1 MVEEEGLNAIPKL
14 ALRGLELAQE
24 ALMAAYSSTFSSSSS
39 GFFNVKNIYANAKS
53 MNNANGLNVA
63 ITAAVGVAVAAA
75 IGGAVF
81 YSRRG
86 HLRSHWSHKRKRRPL
101 SRQQWL
107 SSFLPDGCLVDGGL
121 KVLKRVR
128 SGGIEAS
135 IRAEVWP
142 FLLGVYDLKSSKEE
156 RNLERLHKRLEYERL
171 RMQSQFLQSEENHD
185 TVSEV
190 ISCSKESEEFES
202 QKDDGFSQP
211 VKDMGVPTESKLREI
226 ESTDPDDS
234 RLLESSSPR
243 HSLQGK
249 NDMSSD
255 SESIVEDDPKSVH
268 LSDNKDRH
276 GEIEA
281 FSDNESAVEDN
292 SNLDNFSAT
301 LKDNLREEKAS
312 SDMEYKVASIERL
325 KELRPKGLEDYS
337 TWQRIIR
344 LDAVR
349 TNAEWVPYSPSQANV
364 TEEEASRLAYLVGLK
379 NDEHLEPCRKH
390 HAARLV
396 AILETYALYDPE
408 IGYCQGMSDLLS
420 PFVALM
426 DEDYEAFWCFVH
438 FMHIARDN
446 FRLDEVGI
454 RKQLNMV
461 AKIIKAKDPHLYKH
475 LENLE
480 AQDFF
485 FVYRMVVVLF
495 RRELSFEQTL
505 CLWEV
510 IWANQ
515 AAIRAGIRKSAWR
528 KGKHRA
534 PPTNDLLLY
543 AIAASVLQ
551 KRNLIIEK
559 HTSMDDILR
568 ECNSM
573 AGHLDVWKLLD
584 DAHDLVAALHDKI

>member
-1 MVEEEGLNAIPKL
+1 MVEPKIL
-14 ALRGLELAQE
+14 QKLTLRGLELIQTV
-24 ALMAAYSSTFSSSSS
+24 MAASSNPSFNSFKNTVYGRSAS
-39 GFFNVKNIYANAKS
+39 GANGFNV
-53 MNNANGLNVA
+53 V
-63 ITAAVGVAVAAA
+63 ITAVVGVALAAA

-81 YSRRG
+81 YSKRG
-86 HLRSHWSHKRKRRPL
+86 QFKSHWAYKRKRRPL
-101 SRQQWL
+101 SRQQW
-107 SSFLPDGCLVDGGL
+107 SSAFLPDGHLVDGGL

-128 SGGIEAS
+128 SGGIDSS

-142 FLLGVYDLKSSKEE
+142 FLLGVYDFKSSKEE
-156 RNLERLHKRLEYERL
+156 RDLERIRRREEYEQL
-171 RMQSQFLQSEENHD
+171 RIQCQFLQIEEKD
-185 TVSEV
+185 EMISEV
-190 ISCSKESEEFES
+190 INCGKEAEES
-202 QKDDGFSQP
+202 QQDDAFSHT
-211 VKDMGVPTESKLREI
+211 VKDAAMTGECIFKEVESLDKEDSKL
-226 ESTDPDDS
+226 
-234 RLLESSSPR
+234 LWSSSGT
-243 HSLQGK
+243 SLQVK
-249 NDMSSD
+249 YDTSSD
-255 SESIVEDDPKSVH
+255 NESITEDDPKSNNF
-268 LSDNKDRH
+268 SDSYQNDH
-276 GEIEA
+276 GKIEA
-281 FSDNESAVEDN
+281 FSDNESTVEDS
-292 SNLDNFSAT
+292 SNLENISAT
-301 LKDNLREEKAS
+301 VKDKHQEKNSS
-312 SDMEYKVASIERL
+312 SDIEHKVDRIERL
-325 KELRPKGLEDYS
+325 KKTHSQSLEDFS

-344 LDAVR
+344 LDAIR
-349 TNAEWVPYSPSQANV
+349 MNAEWAPFSPSQANV
-364 TEEEASRLAYLVGLK
+364 TEEEASRLASLVGLK
-379 NDEHLEPCRKH
+379 NDEHLEPCQKH

-426 DEDYEAFWCFVH
+426 DDDYEAFWCFVH
-438 FMHIARDN
+438 FMHVARDN

-461 AKIIKAKDPHLYKH
+461 AKIIKVKDPHLYKH
-475 LENLE
+475 LEKLE

-515 AAIRAGIRKSAWR
+515 AAVRAGIKKSAWR
-528 KGKHRA
+528 KGKRSA

-559 HTSMDDILR
+559 HTGMDDILR